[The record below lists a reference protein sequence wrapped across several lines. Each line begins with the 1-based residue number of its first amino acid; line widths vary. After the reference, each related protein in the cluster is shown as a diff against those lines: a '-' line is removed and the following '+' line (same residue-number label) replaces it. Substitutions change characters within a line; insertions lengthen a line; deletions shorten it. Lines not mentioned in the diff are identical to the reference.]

1 MKWDLSE
8 KQGQS
13 DKNIGHI
20 KKVCGG
26 NVIKKRWCT
35 FESPDLL
42 EILLIS
48 TERSLP
54 VCLWID
60 KGMTF

>member
-26 NVIKKRWCT
+26 NVIKKR
-35 FESPDLL
+35 
-42 EILLIS
+42 
-48 TERSLP
+48 
-54 VCLWID
+54 
-60 KGMTF
+60 

>member
-1 MKWDLSE
+1 MGPVREWGTVWQNYRL
-8 KQGQS
+8 
-13 DKNIGHI
+13 DK
-20 KKVCGG
+20 KSCRG
-26 NVIKKRWCT
+26 NVIKKSWCT

-42 EILLIS
+42 EVLLIY